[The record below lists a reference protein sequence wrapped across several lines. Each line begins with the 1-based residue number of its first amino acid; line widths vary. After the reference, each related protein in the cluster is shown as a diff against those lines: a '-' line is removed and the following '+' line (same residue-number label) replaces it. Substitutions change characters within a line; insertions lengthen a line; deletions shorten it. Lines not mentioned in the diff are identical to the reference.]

1 MEPAILWSLRLGFSA
16 RQAESIQK
24 NGIADFLQ
32 KSVTAPFTQKP
43 PDFMASE
50 PKSLAELRQIRQQI
64 KNTEDPETKAVLKK
78 QIQNGIAF
86 KAWWIN
92 EIQNSSF
99 PLREKMVLFWHNH
112 FVATQQKVKVNWW
125 IYQHNQLLR
134 EMAFGNFKTLTKAV
148 LQTNAMVRYLDN
160 VDNQRGALNENL
172 SRELLELFTLGI
184 GHYTENDVKMG
195 AKALAGLHLG
205 EHKAQYRPRLEDPD
219 TITYLGK
226 TGQFKVEDL
235 VDRIFEQPAVPYLI
249 TRKLLQWF
257 IYDSPP
263 EELVTY
269 YGDYFRSVQFEIQPL
284 LQKILVEEYAKPTA
298 GSKIKNP
305 LEFILQLH
313 DELHIS
319 NPNENLLVFFLRQQ
333 GMDLCNQP
341 NVKGWIGGKSWLTSQ
356 IYLQRQHACDLLC
369 RGKELN
375 RRILKELPE
384 TLSKTKTAQE
394 YTPKVAF
401 NPNHSASEI
410 KHKMTQRL
418 VFQVDEDLQKQVDAV
433 LKYDFN
439 AKDPNAQEAVM
450 RLFLTL
456 VKSPEFQ
463 LI

>member
-1 MEPAILWSLRLGFSA
+1 MEPAILWSLRLGFNA
-16 RQAESIQK
+16 RQAEIIQK

-32 KSVTAPFTQKP
+32 NSIKAPFIQEQ
-43 PDFMASE
+43 PDFLASE

-64 KNTEDPETKAVLKK
+64 KNTEDPDTKAILKK
-78 QIQNGIAF
+78 QIQNGNAF
-86 KAWWIN
+86 KAWWID
-92 EIQNSSF
+92 EIQKANF

-134 EMAFGNFKTLTKAV
+134 EMAFGNFKTLTKAI

-184 GHYTENDVKMG
+184 GHYIENDVKMG

-205 EHKAQYRPRLEDPD
+205 ENKAQYRPRLEDPD
-219 TITYLGK
+219 TISYLGK
-226 TGQFKVEDL
+226 TGKFKVEDL
-235 VDRIFEQPAVPYLI
+235 VDCIFEQPAVPYLI
-249 TRKLLQWF
+249 TRKLMQWF

-263 EELVTY
+263 EALVTY

-284 LQKILVEEYAKPTA
+284 LLKLFVEEFAKPTA

-305 LEFILQLH
+305 LEFILHLH
-313 DELHIS
+313 DELQIS

-341 NVKGWIGGKSWLTSQ
+341 NVKGWTGGKTWLTSQ
-356 IYLQRQHACDLLC
+356 IYLQRQNTCELLC

-375 RRILKELPE
+375 RRVLKELPE
-384 TLSKTKTAQE
+384 TLSKTKTPQE
-394 YTPKVAF
+394 HIPKAAF
-401 NPNHSASEI
+401 NSNDSSDEI
-410 KHKMTQRL
+410 KRKMAQRL
-418 VFQVDEDLQKQVDAV
+418 VFQVDEELQKQVDAV

-439 AKDPNAQEAVM
+439 AKDPNAHEAVM